1 MKLIIDVPEEYYKSA
16 KLMVEKGSTYP
27 LKVSIANGIPLDVMV
42 ENMRM
47 KKEDILH
54 HFQDINFYY
63 NDCMMYADLSG
74 MLDELISESEEPD
87 GKKA

>member
-27 LKVSIANGIPLDVMV
+27 LKVSIANGIPLDDVKAEIVKAYDEATMYSCDEEV
-42 ENMRM
+42 SRFASIVCG
-47 KKEDILH
+47 ILNN
-54 HFQDINFYY
+54 IGK
-63 NDCMMYADLSG
+63 A
-74 MLDELISESEEPD
+74 ESEEDD